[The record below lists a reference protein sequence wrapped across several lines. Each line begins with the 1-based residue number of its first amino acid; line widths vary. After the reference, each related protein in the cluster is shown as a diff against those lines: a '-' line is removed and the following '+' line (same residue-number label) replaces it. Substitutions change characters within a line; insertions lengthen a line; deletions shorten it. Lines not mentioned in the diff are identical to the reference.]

1 MYQKLV
7 QSPAFST
14 MMQDAGG
21 VNINKNGGGGGA
33 GGAAAFGRAMRGRR
47 AGGVHPTE
55 KVTSSFNI
63 STCRL
68 MLCHVTHKT
77 SHSHHRFDPHP
88 HTLLS
93 YCSLSILLR

>member
-7 QSPAFST
+7 QSPTFSA

-21 VNINKNGGGGGA
+21 VNINKAGGGGGVGG

-55 KVTSSFNI
+55 KV
-63 STCRL
+63 L
-68 MLCHVTHKT
+68 HGELLL
-77 SHSHHRFDPHP
+77 HSHN
-88 HTLLS
+88 L
-93 YCSLSILLR
+93 

>member
-7 QSPAFST
+7 QAPAFSA

-21 VNINKNGGGGGA
+21 VNINKSGGGGGA

-55 KVTSSFNI
+55 KVA
-63 STCRL
+63 L
-68 MLCHVTHKT
+68 HPP
-77 SHSHHRFDPHP
+77 HHPP
-88 HTLLS
+88 HTLLFKPL
-93 YCSLSILLR
+93 YPILWI